1 MLNAFAC
8 LPLFLTF
15 CSLRDAGLDAIVRRS
30 VRAFGQFFDEAAPP
44 AALPITI
51 YQCKTLIDVG
61 STKYEGVT
69 KY

>member
-1 MLNAFAC
+1 MMNDFAC
-8 LPLFLTF
+8 LPLFSTF
-15 CSLRDAGLDAIVRRS
+15 RFLRDPGLDAIVRRS

-44 AALPITI
+44 AALPITV
-51 YQCKTLIDVG
+51 YQCKTSIDVG